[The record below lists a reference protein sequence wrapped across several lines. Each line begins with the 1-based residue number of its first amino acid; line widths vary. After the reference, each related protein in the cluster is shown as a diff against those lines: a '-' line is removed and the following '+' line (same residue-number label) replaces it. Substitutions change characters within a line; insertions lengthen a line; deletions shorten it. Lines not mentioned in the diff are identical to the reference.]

1 MKRLKVYERTFLFYN
16 LHDNFRNIS
25 HIDKIIGIYQE
36 RERERKRFILYN
48 KIVYKIIT
56 YIYIVANMR

>member
-1 MKRLKVYERTFLFYN
+1 MKHLKVYDHTFLFYN

-25 HIDKIIGIYQE
+25 HTNKIIDFI
-36 RERERKRFILYN
+36 ERERKRFILYN

-56 YIYIVANMR
+56 HNIVAKVR